1 MNYLNKKCIADME
14 IRNKAVF
21 LRCDFNVPIDATG
34 HITDTDRIEKSL
46 DTIKYL
52 IQNKAKT
59 IICSHLGRPS
69 GTVNK
74 KYSLEPV
81 AKYLSTRL
89 NQNIT
94 LIDDLTGDNAHNVIK
109 SLKPGDVCL
118 LENIR
123 FDERECKNDP
133 NFAKLLASL
142 AEVYVNDAFGTCH
155 RAHASTEGIAH
166 YLPSCYGFLVKKEIE
181 ILTELLETPKR
192 PFIGIIGGS
201 KVSDKIG
208 IINSLLDR
216 INILI
221 IGGAM
226 SYTFTNALGYSVGTS
241 LCETDKIS
249 VAKDIMAKAKE
260 KGVKLFLPVD
270 NKVGKEFN
278 PNTEWKIV
286 SSDKIPDG
294 WMGLDIGP
302 KTIELFS
309 QAVSKAGAIIW
320 NGPMG
325 VFEWDNFSEGTL
337 KLAEAIATSNAISVI
352 GGGDSAAAAKKLGF
366 ADRFTHISTGGGA
379 ALEFLEGKNLPGL
392 DILDDK

>member
-1 MNYLNKKCIADME
+1 MKTIKDIDLNEKKVLI
-14 IRNKAVF
+14 
-21 LRCDFNVPIDATG
+21 RCDFNVPIKDG
-34 HITDTDRIEKSL
+34 KIVDDTRIEGAL
-46 DTIKYL
+46 PTIKYA
-52 IQNKAKT
+52 IEHNAKV
-59 IICSHLGRPS
+59 ILLSHLGR
-69 GTVNK
+69 VK
-74 KYSLEPV
+74 EQEDLEKNDLSPV
-81 AKYLSTRL
+81 AECLSKKLEKDVLFSENTRGEEL
-89 NQNIT
+89 EAT
-94 LIDDLTGDNAHNVIK
+94 IDSML
-109 SLKPGDVCL
+109 PGDVL
-118 LENIR
+118 LIQNTRYE
-123 FDERECKNDP
+123 DLDGKKESKNDP
-133 NFAKLLASL
+133 ELGRYWASL
-142 AEVYVNDAFGTCH
+142 GDVFVNDAFGTCH

-302 KTIELFS
+302 KTIELF
-309 QAVSKAGAIIW
+309 
-320 NGPMG
+320 
-325 VFEWDNFSEGTL
+325 
-337 KLAEAIATSNAISVI
+337 
-352 GGGDSAAAAKKLGF
+352 
-366 ADRFTHISTGGGA
+366 
-379 ALEFLEGKNLPGL
+379 
-392 DILDDK
+392 